1 MIGRTGSIRCAALR
15 RTALLCA
22 FRRVFLARAIEPCSV
37 CVTLDASGRKV
48 VCQST
53 IKGLRMKDFTVRE
66 VEGAG
71 PVGARR
77 LRRAGSPPLPFASQR
92 PKPAPAWAAAW
103 LRLDLKLKLDPVKA
117 VVHAPAAGHL
127 SVDELRKLTVKRRLA
142 QSVLAPEL
150 IEPAPRLHGHGDL
163 HLGSKALS
171 VPDLGS
177 GRCAY
182 SEVTL
187 TLRVAPTSSMGYR
200 ELTSLKTLAPSMSFL
215 KFGSRRYKEAP
226 QRHPCSRSRGL
237 AGPSTEAHHR
247 PAIFVENS
255 LP

>member
-1 MIGRTGSIRCAALR
+1 MPPGARSSARARSRVCGGRTSRSGRLR
-15 RTALLCA
+15 APAPRTAWPCSPA
-22 FRRVFLARAIEPCSV
+22 SQSRTGTGPAARATSP
-37 CVTLDASGRKV
+37 AS
-48 VCQST
+48 
-53 IKGLRMKDFTVRE
+53 
-66 VEGAG
+66 GAG

-103 LRLDLKLKLDPVKA
+103 LRLDLNLDPVKT

-127 SVDELRKLTVKRRLA
+127 SVDELRKLLTVKRRLA
-142 QSVLAPEL
+142 QSALAPEL

-163 HLGSKALS
+163 HLGSKAPS

-187 TLRVAPTSSMGYR
+187 KLRVAPTSSMGYR

-215 KFGSRRYKEAP
+215 KCGSRRYKEAP

-237 AGPSTEAHHR
+237 AGPSTEAQHH

-255 LP
+255 LH

>member
-1 MIGRTGSIRCAALR
+1 
-15 RTALLCA
+15 
-22 FRRVFLARAIEPCSV
+22 
-37 CVTLDASGRKV
+37 
-48 VCQST
+48 
-53 IKGLRMKDFTVRE
+53 MKDFTVRE
-66 VEGAG
+66 VESAGAANCLAVLSCQSISHRDRASCTG
-71 PVGARR
+71 DIACEWRR
-77 LRRAGSPPLPFASQR
+77 PRRGSPSSAGRVATATVRES
-92 PKPAPAWAAAW
+92 ATETGACSAAAW
-103 LRLDLKLKLDPVKA
+103 LRLDLKLDPVKT

-127 SVDELRKLTVKRRLA
+127 SVDELRKLLTVKRRLA
-142 QSVLAPEL
+142 QSALAPEL

-163 HLGSKALS
+163 HLGSKAPS

-187 TLRVAPTSSMGYR
+187 KLRVAPTSSMGYR

-215 KFGSRRYKEAP
+215 KCGSRRYKEAP

-237 AGPSTEAHHR
+237 AGPSTEAQHH

-255 LP
+255 LH